1 MRKRQRLGQH
11 FLISQTVAKKI
22 AEAAR
27 ITKKDVVLEI
37 GTGKGILVRLLCE
50 KAKNVISIETDYTLY
65 KNAKESFSDIDNLE
79 IVHGDGF
86 KLNTKFSIF
95 VSNLPYSK
103 SRDAMEWL
111 AQKNQKKYFS
121 AIVMVQKEFYEKLVA
136 KGKNRKAV
144 SILVNYSA
152 EIEKIS
158 NVSKSNFDP
167 PPKVD
172 SVVLKFTRKKT
183 LSLELIQTVNRLYSY
198 KRKNLQ
204 NILKQFGKKIES
216 DKRLEEL
223 SLEEIIDI
231 AKKALK

>member
-1 MRKRQRLGQH
+1 MQKQLELQ
-11 FLISQTVAKKI
+11 KKN
-22 AEAAR
+22 
-27 ITKKDVVLEI
+27 VVLEI

-86 KLNTKFSIF
+86 KSNIKFSIF

-111 AQKNQKKYFS
+111 IQKKYFS

-144 SILVNYSA
+144 SILVSYSA

-172 SVVLKFTRKKT
+172 SVVLKFTRKKI